1 MSFMENQNVNNLIRL
16 SLKDDRKA
24 FRQIVEAYQ
33 NMIFALSFRLLGNE
47 EDAKDCTQ
55 ESFIRI
61 WLHLKDFNSE
71 QKFSTWAYRIAV
83 NICIDKLKKQNLKTA
98 SIDKDL
104 ILNFLIEDPE
114 IQLSN
119 KELSG
124 IIVALTNEL
133 SHKQKIVFTL
143 RYLEDLDV
151 EEIKEITGLSA
162 EKIKSN
168 LYLAKQTIRKKLEKY

>member
-1 MSFMENQNVNNLIRL
+1 MENQHVNNLIRL
-16 SLKDDRKA
+16 SLRNDRKA

-33 NMIFALSFRLLGNE
+33 DMIFSVSFKLLGNN
-47 EDAKDCTQ
+47 EDARDCTQ
-55 ESFIRI
+55 DAFIRI
-61 WLHLKDFNSE
+61 WLHLKDFNPE

-83 NICIDKLKKQNLKTA
+83 NICIDKLKRQKIKT
-98 SIDKDL
+98 INFDKDL
-104 ILNFLIEDPE
+104 TLNFSIDDPE

-119 KELSG
+119 KELSE

-133 SHKQKIVFTL
+133 SYKQKVVFTL

-151 EEIKEITGLSA
+151 EEIKEITGMSA